1 MDAASPSPGLRIVV
15 RPYGSPI
22 PLGFFAFGIG
32 MFLYAALGIGW
43 VKPVDQ
49 HSIGVLLAVFVFPLQ
64 LVATVFAFLSRD
76 GAAGTALGLFSTSWL
91 AAGILLVTGS
101 PGVLDAGYGYYL
113 LAFAVVVLL
122 LGGASVVPRPLLSI
136 FLLVSCART
145 VCGAIYELGGGHGWD
160 TAGGWIALVVFGIAL
175 YGGLAF
181 LLEDTL
187 GKTVLPLARRGAAR
201 TAIEAGLD
209 EQLHAI
215 EDEAGVRRAL

>member
-1 MDAASPSPGLRIVV
+1 
-15 RPYGSPI
+15 
-22 PLGFFAFGIG
+22 

-49 HSIGVLLAVFVFPLQ
+49 ESIGVLLAAFVFPLQ

-91 AAGILLVTGS
+91 ATGLLLVVGT
-101 PGVLDAGYGYYL
+101 PGVLDAGFGYYL
-113 LAFAVVVLL
+113 LAFAIVVLL
-122 LGGASVVPRPLLSI
+122 LGCASLLGRPLLAA

-160 TAGGWIALVVFGIAL
+160 TVGGWVALVVFGIAL
-175 YGGLAF
+175 YGGMAF

-187 GKTVLPLARRGAAR
+187 GHTVLPLARRGAAR
-201 TAIEAGLD
+201 TAIESGLR

-215 EDEAGVRRAL
+215 EDEAGVRRSL